1 MSDLVSTDAA
11 TPQSVW
17 LSLISIIDKPQA
29 TFARLTVYPRLKWVL
44 PVVLGIVVLVISVWV
59 TAPYSSE
66 IARQAAEQQWQ
77 AMGLPP
83 EQVEEFRTQSARF
96 NSPVATG
103 ISGTV
108 FGTLVLLLIWLG
120 SAGLFYFTALITGAE
135 LKFGSV
141 FLVVTW
147 STLPL
152 TLRTLIQTIYTAITG
167 TFPVYSGL
175 SALQVTGDIAK
186 DSTNPL
192 IAVLSYI
199 DPFWIWHLVLLII
212 GLSVVTKFSKTKTFF
227 MVLVYALLAIGLG
240 VVPVLLARM
249 FSFGG

>member
-11 TPQSVW
+11 APQSVW
-17 LSLISIIDKPQA
+17 SSLISIVDKPQA
-29 TFARLTVYPRLKWVL
+29 TFTNLLAQPRLKWVL
-44 PVVLGIVVLVISVWV
+44 PVVLGILVLVINVWM
-59 TAPYSSE
+59 TASYSSE
-66 IARQAAEQQWQ
+66 LARQAAEQQWQ
-77 AMGLPP
+77 AMGISP
-83 EQVEEFRTQSARF
+83 EQVEELRAQSSRF

-103 ISGTV
+103 ISGTI

-175 SALQVTGDIAK
+175 SALQVTGNILK

-199 DPFWIWHLVLLII
+199 DPFWIWHLVLLIV
-212 GLSVVTKFSKTKTFF
+212 GLSVVTKFSRTKTFF
-227 MVLVYALLAIGLG
+227 MVLVYALVAIGLG
-240 VVPVLLARM
+240 VLPVLLARM